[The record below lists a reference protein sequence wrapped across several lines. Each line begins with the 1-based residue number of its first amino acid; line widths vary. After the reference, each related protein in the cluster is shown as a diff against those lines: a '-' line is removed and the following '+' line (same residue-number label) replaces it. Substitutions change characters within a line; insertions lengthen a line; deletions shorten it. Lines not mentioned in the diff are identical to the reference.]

1 MKTEWEMVLDCKEC
15 FEHKKQYKKIEC
27 EIPFLSRCIDM
38 VLIDQSNKVITI
50 EFKLTKWRNAIEQAY
65 DHMRGANY
73 AYVCLPK
80 KEPSDKLI
88 KELKQNGIGLL
99 LYDEEASIDDRI
111 QVYLRAEE
119 SKRRVSILSKDIVRN
134 VNLCCLQ

>member
-15 FEHKKQYKKIEC
+15 FEHKNKYKKIEC

-80 KEPSDKLI
+80 KEPSNKLI

-99 LYDEEASIDDRI
+99 LYDEEAAIDNRI
-111 QVYLRAEE
+111 QVFLRAKE
-119 SKRRVSILSKDIVRN
+119 SKRRVNILSNDIVRN
-134 VNLCCLQ
+134 VNLCRIQ